1 MQALMHCHTSGVVS
15 RAMDGVQMR
24 SLTPPELSTHGMQA
38 RVEPHPV
45 TVASVRRDHYHISG
59 IQSLSG
65 TFHCLFKYFMLP
77 VLPVCI
83 QYDLVSMHSDMAN
96 HLNSLVG
103 MQLNFVKQ
111 LAAKCYL
118 AFNFTCSSS
127 LTCQAQTSARFA
139 SGG

>member
-1 MQALMHCHTSGVVS
+1 MQALIHCHTSGVVS

-24 SLTPPELSTHGMQA
+24 SLTPPELSTHGTQA
-38 RVEPHPV
+38 SVVPHPV
-45 TVASVRRDHYHISG
+45 TVASVRRDHYLISG

-65 TFHCLFKYFMLP
+65 TFHCLFKYSMLP
-77 VLPVCI
+77 VLPVTLSVCI
-83 QYDLVSMHSDMAN
+83 QMAN
-96 HLNSLVG
+96 HLHSLVG
-103 MQLNFVKQ
+103 MQLIFVKQ

-118 AFNFTCSSS
+118 AFNFMCSSS